1 MSEVKARKRE
11 LRAQMRQLRADMPP
25 HERSAADA
33 AILERICGHP
43 LYQSA
48 KTVLAYVSMPHE
60 VATRDF
66 LARCLSNGKTLG
78 LPICDA
84 DTHTMTFYRLD
95 SISELTAGA
104 YGIPVP
110 PQEQSRVLTP
120 DAETVVLVP
129 MLAFD
134 SDGYRLGAGG
144 GYYDRFL
151 AQYPGLPAVGICYAQ
166 CKVGALPRDRYD
178 RRLTHCI
185 TQHNTEEYN
194 GKA

>member
-1 MSEVKARKRE
+1 
-11 LRAQMRQLRADMPP
+11 
-25 HERSAADA
+25 
-33 AILERICGHP
+33 
-43 LYQSA
+43 
-48 KTVLAYVSMPHE
+48 MPHE
-60 VATRDF
+60 VSTRAL
-66 LARCLSNGKTLG
+66 LAAVLKDGKTLG
-78 LPICDA
+78 LPVCDA
-84 DTHTMTFYRLD
+84 DTRMMTFYRLD
-95 SISELTAGA
+95 SPAELTAGA

-110 PQEQSRVLTP
+110 PQQESRILTP

-134 SDGYRLGAGG
+134 REGYRLGAGG

-166 CKVGALPRDRYD
+166 CRVDALPRDRYD